1 MIKFSSRLYRGG
13 GEIEVSKG
21 PVPEVETWAFHG
33 RHNFS
38 MSYGMEWQDEIT
50 FGIGIE
56 IVFRPKKGGWA
67 RLAPMII
74 INGRG
79 YYLALMYTDGR

>member
-13 GEIEVSKG
+13 GTIEVSQG

-33 RHNFS
+33 NHNFS
-38 MSYGMEWQDEIT
+38 MSYGMEQQDDTT

-56 IVFRPKKGGWA
+56 IVFRPKKDGFSI
-67 RLAPMII
+67 LAPMII
-74 INGRG
+74 INRRG
-79 YYLALMYTDGR
+79 YYLSLVYMDGR